1 MTLTARV
8 HDPRAD
14 DEPSGWAEFGARCG
28 LHAVW
33 DYGLM
38 RLEAW
43 MSRNPAVLGVV
54 RDGDRIAA
62 AATVLI
68 CRPWWRKPRYAS
80 TPTTRTACG
89 WPRWAEVYTPWLSG
103 YPAVVFD
110 PDLTDDGRRAA
121 VRAFE
126 RAVLRHVGPGL
137 MGITYSPVYADT
149 VSVLNR
155 PLCRTWRND
164 PTTVLPNEWS
174 TEDDWLA
181 TLSKARRTSIRRYAR
196 KIDRDPTLE
205 VREGWGRTDT
215 DPHELATLINRH
227 RARLGGLPRDPR
239 TAVAGAFLAELLR
252 RKDVRLL
259 TYRDADGTLLAAN
272 TLLDHPSSI
281 VLQHWAALAPAE
293 GGRHNLYFD
302 CYLRCV
308 RHLISAGRDELT
320 SGRGLVDVKTSLG
333 FRERELHTVAVPRL
347 AVGAR

>member
-1 MTLTARV
+1 MTLTAAI

-14 DEPSGWAEFGARCG
+14 PEPDGWADFTARCK

-68 CRPWWRKPRYAS
+68 CRPRRARYADA
-80 TPTTRTACG
+80 PTRRKARLR
-89 WPRWAEVYTPWLSG
+89 PRWAEVYTPWLSG

-110 PDLTDDGRRAA
+110 PDLTGEGRRAA
-121 VRAFE
+121 VREFE

-137 MGITYSPVYADT
+137 LGIAYRAVYRDM
-149 VSVLNR
+149 VSSMTG
-155 PLCRTWRND
+155 PLRRTWRND
-164 PTTVLPNEWS
+164 PTSVLPNEWPN
-174 TEDDWLA
+174 EDGWLA
-181 TLSKARRTSIRRYAR
+181 GLSKERRTSIRRYAR

-215 DPHELATLINRH
+215 DPYEVAALINSH
-227 RARLGGLPRDPR
+227 RARLGRPRTDPR
-239 TAVAGAFLAELLR
+239 TEVAGVFLAEFLR
-252 RKDVRLL
+252 RPDVRLL
-259 TYRDADGTLLAAN
+259 TYRDADGTLLAVN
-272 TLLDHPSSI
+272 TLLDHPTST
-281 VLQHWAALAPAE
+281 VLQHWAARPPAE

-308 RHLISAGRDELT
+308 RHLVSAGRAELT
-320 SGRGLVDVKTSLG
+320 SGRGLMDVKASLG
-333 FRERELHTVAVPRL
+333 FRARELHTVAVPRPS
-347 AVGAR
+347 VGRR